1 MGNTRGSLYTAAML
15 VIFRRHLKSCP
26 HTSRRYRRCK
36 CPIHVEGSLAGEKIR
51 KALDLSNW
59 EAAQELVRQWEADGG
74 TNNHTE
80 KVAITDAV
88 EKFFIDA
95 QARYLKESTIKKL
108 SVLLRKQFI
117 PYCQDKGLRCIHEIT
132 VDDLRAFRAAWKD
145 GAISSQKKLERLRSF
160 FRFCLISKWIKENPA
175 LGMSRPRISHPPTLP
190 FTKEEM
196 QAILCACEKY
206 PDSNRKTGQANAKKL
221 RALVLLLRYSGMR
234 IGDVITFSEDR
245 LKGDK
250 LFLYTQKTG
259 VPVYLPLP
267 EFVLDSL
274 RGIEKSSRKYYFW
287 TGNGKIT
294 TRVGNF
300 ARSLSTLFSL
310 AGVEGG
316 HAHRFRDTFA
326 VELLQKRVPL
336 EQVAVLLGHSSIK
349 ITEKHYAPWVK
360 SRQEQLEESVRKSW
374 DSFT

>member
-1 MGNTRGSLYTAAML
+1 ML

-26 HTSRRYRRCK
+26 HTSRKYRRCK

-51 KALDLSNW
+51 RALDLSNW
-59 EAAQELVRQWEADGG
+59 EVAQELVRQWEADGG

-80 KVAITDAV
+80 KVTITEAV

-95 QARYLKESTIKKL
+95 QARHLKESTIKKL

-117 PYCQDKGLRCIHEIT
+117 AYCQDKGLRCIHELT
-132 VDDLRAFRAAWKD
+132 VDDLREFRAVWKD

-160 FRFCLISKWIKENPA
+160 FRFCLISKWINENPA
-175 LGMSRPRISHPPTLP
+175 LGMSRPKISHPPTLP

-234 IGDVITFSEDR
+234 IGDVITLSEDR

-274 RGIEKSSRKYYFW
+274 REIEKSSRKYYFW

-294 TRVGNF
+294 TRVGNL
-300 ARSLSTLFSL
+300 ARSLSALFSL

-326 VELLQKRVPL
+326 VELLQKGVPL